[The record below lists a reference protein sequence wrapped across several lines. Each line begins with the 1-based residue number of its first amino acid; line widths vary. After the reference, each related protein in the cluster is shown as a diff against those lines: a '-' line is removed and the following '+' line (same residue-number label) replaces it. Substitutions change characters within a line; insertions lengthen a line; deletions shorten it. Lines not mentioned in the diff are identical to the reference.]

1 MKTTSNLKAM
11 DVNLKTGYVSSY
23 SIGQSTYRFNR
34 NLATIERIEGNKVYG
49 RYNSLSEAIADKNRL
64 PVDLEPV
71 KLQPEPARNKR
82 EQVLHDM
89 VTYELNKLQP
99 AICNLRNLI
108 QSIYHFKLYNYG
120 NR

>member
-1 MKTTSNLKAM
+1 MKRIKQLEQE
-11 DVNLKTGYVSSY
+11 LRQGLIVSFSRCET
-23 SIGQSTYRFNR
+23 TYRFNR
-34 NLATIERIEGNKVYG
+34 NLATIERIEANKVYG
-49 RYNSLSEAIADKNRL
+49 RYNSLSEAIDDKNRL

-82 EQVLHDM
+82 EQILHDL
-89 VTYELNKLQP
+89 VTYELAKLQP
-99 AICNLRNLI
+99 AINNLRNLI